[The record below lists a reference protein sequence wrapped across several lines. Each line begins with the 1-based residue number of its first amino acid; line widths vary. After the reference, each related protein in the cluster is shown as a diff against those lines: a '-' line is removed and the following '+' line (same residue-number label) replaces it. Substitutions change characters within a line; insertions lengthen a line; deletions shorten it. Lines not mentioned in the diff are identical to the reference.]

1 MMLSILYR
9 FFLKR
14 ILCGKVV
21 NLSSKFESII
31 KSIWRP
37 QKAFFFTLILLCLFK
52 ITSAANHDSLIVK
65 NKQPDYWVHIRNIV
79 FDGNKITKPYII
91 TRELNIREGD
101 SILNSELEYV
111 VEKNKT
117 RILNSQLFASA
128 KYDIICVTNDTID
141 IYYKLTELFYWWA
154 QPIFALAD
162 RNINV
167 WWYEQNHK
175 LNRTNIGLEF
185 TRINFRGRTE
195 KIGFTAQVGYNK
207 YFDIFYNIPYLDKNL
222 KQGAGIKFVYE
233 TGREIF
239 SNTDSNKLQ
248 FFSSESYPYQRF
260 QTMLSYSYRKNYT
273 TIHELNISYNT
284 MRISQ
289 QLYDINPAYL
299 GGKQNLRFLEMNY
312 LFKYNNTDNRMY
324 PTQGIENKTIFT
336 RRGLGIDRDVNQ
348 WILNNEF
355 AYYHTLWR
363 STSMSFILRARLLL
377 PQTQPYYYQRAMG
390 FKSDYVRGYEYY
402 VVDGNHFLLCRLN
415 VRHKIADFTFRQN
428 VIKILRFIPVKLF
441 AKVYDDVGYTV
452 GPNSANS
459 FLNNRWLNGYG
470 AGLDLVISYYL
481 KFRIEY
487 SFNHLKENGLFLH
500 GSRE

>member
-1 MMLSILYR
+1 MTPTILYHFFIKGVFYGTVVYISSQYECLKNSILR
-9 FFLKR
+9 H
-14 ILCGKVV
+14 
-21 NLSSKFESII
+21 
-31 KSIWRP
+31 P
-37 QKAFFFTLILLCLFK
+37 KAFLITIFLLLFCIILK
-52 ITSAANHDSLIVK
+52 AETHDSLSVK
-65 NKQPDYWVHIRNIV
+65 NKQADYWVHIRNIV

-101 SILNSELEYV
+101 SILNSVLEYM

-128 KYDIICVTNDTID
+128 KYDIVCVSNDTID
-141 IYYKLTELFYWWA
+141 VHFKLTELFYWWA

-207 YFDIFYNIPYLDKNL
+207 YFDIFYKIPYLDKNL

-289 QLYDINPAYL
+289 QLYDLNPAYL
-299 GGKQNLRFLEMNY
+299 GGKLNLRFLEMNY
-312 LFKYNNTDNRMY
+312 IFKYNNTDNRMY

-348 WILNNEF
+348 WIFNSEI
-355 AYYHTLWR
+355 AYYHKLWR
-363 STSMSFILRARLLL
+363 NTSMSLILRGRLLL
-377 PQTQPYYYQRAMG
+377 PQAQPYYYQRAMG

-415 VRHKIADFTFRQN
+415 VRQKIADFAFRQN
-428 VIKILRFIPVKLF
+428 IIKILRFIPVKLF
-441 AKVYDDVGYTV
+441 AKVYDDMGYTV
-452 GPNSANS
+452 GSNRANS
-459 FLNNRWLNGYG
+459 FLNNKWLNGYG